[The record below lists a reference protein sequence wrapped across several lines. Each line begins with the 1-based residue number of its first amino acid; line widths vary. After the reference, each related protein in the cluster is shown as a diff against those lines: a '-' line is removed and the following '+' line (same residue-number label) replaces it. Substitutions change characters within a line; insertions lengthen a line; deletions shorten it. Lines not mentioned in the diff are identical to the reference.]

1 MAEFAQV
8 IIDITHE
15 KVDRPFQYR
24 IPQRLRETLT
34 VGCQVEVP
42 FGRGNHIRRGF
53 VVEVSDRAEIDREK
67 IKEIAGILEGSV
79 SAESQLIQVAWWM
92 KERYGSTMNQALK
105 TVLPVKQE
113 VRPQKKQWIFCLV
126 DREELNRLIKEAAR
140 KKYRARERLLRAFLA
155 TNGIPMELLANQ
167 MNITRATIKPLEEK
181 GILMATCAEF
191 TPPYFAIRQID
202 KLCFCQQIPL
212 FLCGIRYRMI
222 SAEYC

>member
-167 MNITRATIKPLEEK
+167 MNITRRRSSHWKKKEFLWWIPVPL
-181 GILMATCAEF
+181 
-191 TPPYFAIRQID
+191 YAIRQKVMCRARRAD
-202 KLCFCQQIPL
+202 GRKKDLP
-212 FLCGIRYRMI
+212 
-222 SAEYC
+222 

>member
-126 DREELNRLIKEAAR
+126 DREEL
-140 KKYRARERLLRAFLA
+140 
-155 TNGIPMELLANQ
+155 TG
-167 MNITRATIKPLEEK
+167 
-181 GILMATCAEF
+181 
-191 TPPYFAIRQID
+191 
-202 KLCFCQQIPL
+202 
-212 FLCGIRYRMI
+212 
-222 SAEYC
+222 